1 MVKQLQGQGYSFY
14 TFASKEIAKEIKEIK
29 EKACYTALDYEEELK
44 NVEPFDY
51 EMPDGKHLIIRVPR
65 LSCPEILFRPEIIG
79 KNMMMIKEMIF
90 IMV

>member
-14 TFASKEIAKEIKEIK
+14 TFASKEIAKEIK

-51 EMPDGKHLIIRVPR
+51 EMPDGKHLIIRDPR

-79 KNMMMIKEMIF
+79 KNMMMIKKMIF

>member
-1 MVKQLQGQGYSFY
+1 
-14 TFASKEIAKEIKEIK
+14 
-29 EKACYTALDYEEELK
+29 
-44 NVEPFDY
+44 
-51 EMPDGKHLIIRVPR
+51 MPDGKHLIIRVPR

>member
-1 MVKQLQGQGYSFY
+1 LVKQLQGQGYSFY
-14 TFASKEIAKEIKEIK
+14 TFASKEIAKEIK

-79 KNMMMIKEMIF
+79 KNMMMIKEKIF

>member
-1 MVKQLQGQGYSFY
+1 MVKQLQGQGCGFY
-14 TFASKEIAKEIKEIK
+14 TFASKEIAKEIK

-51 EMPDGKHLIIRVPR
+51 EIPDGKHLIIRVLR